1 MPGSAQRRRGT
12 ARGKIGVKG
21 CAQSAMN
28 AGNWA
33 DMSLV
38 VWASQQPA
46 GSPSLTCPW
55 CGRRGRAKP
64 SLPWHHVRVRQLGPA
79 SRAARIL
86 LRAAV
91 QAPRAKG
98 LRLRG
103 RSAMSTSTDPLDRTA
118 GLRHRGQPVRD
129 GRASQQ
135 HCRGSNLRQADSLRL
150 ITAGSALGKV
160 RRVARRVTSAQLVA

>member
-12 ARGKIGVKG
+12 ARGKIGVRG
-21 CAQSAMN
+21 RAQSAMN

-98 LRLRG
+98 LRLGG
-103 RSAMSTSTDPLDRTA
+103 RSAASTSTDPLDRSA
-118 GLRHRGQPVRD
+118 GLRHRVQPVSD
-129 GRASQQ
+129 GRALQQ
-135 HCRGSNLRQADSLRL
+135 HCRGSNLRQADSC
-150 ITAGSALGKV
+150 ASSPQAV
-160 RRVARRVTSAQLVA
+160 RQAKCAASPVASPVRS